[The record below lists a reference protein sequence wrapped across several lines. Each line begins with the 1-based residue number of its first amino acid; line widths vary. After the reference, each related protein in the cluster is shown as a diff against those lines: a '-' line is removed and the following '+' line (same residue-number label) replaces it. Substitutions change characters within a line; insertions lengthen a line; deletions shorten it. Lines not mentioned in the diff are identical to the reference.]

1 MLSSVA
7 SRSQATIKNI
17 GEPSVQEE
25 ETEKEF
31 KPSPISIKPAC
42 SSLYQNQTR
51 NAIKRERLF
60 LRKIAQMIQSEEWK
74 AMDKFLSNPEEVTA
88 YRTGYNTNKLAKSFR
103 WTKTDDKMT
112 TDEVIGL
119 TSSFQC
125 MSMGGSDL
133 NSLQVVHYACRFNP
147 PRTIVR
153 HLASLYPQGVML
165 PDKMGRLPL
174 HHAAKWG
181 CSFRL
186 IDYLLD
192 KDKSAASVKDS
203 LGKTPLHLLC
213 ENYSSTAEFGKGGEH
228 ISPEDNMIES
238 TRVLIKAA
246 PEIVNIEDNDDI
258 TAAEYC
264 IKSGAPYDAVRSI
277 QKASESDWKKRSITG
292 VSHTEIQ
299 ENLIE
304 EQQQKQKEQE
314 LDRLSNT
321 GHTVLPADVRRPKTR
336 SKFAKTA

>member
-1 MLSSVA
+1 MICFSNTPLILS
-7 SRSQATIKNI
+7 
-17 GEPSVQEE
+17 
-25 ETEKEF
+25 
-31 KPSPISIKPAC
+31 
-42 SSLYQNQTR
+42 
-51 NAIKRERLF
+51 
-60 LRKIAQMIQSEEWK
+60 
-74 AMDKFLSNPEEVTA
+74 
-88 YRTGYNTNKLAKSFR
+88 
-103 WTKTDDKMT
+103 
-112 TDEVIGL
+112 
-119 TSSFQC
+119 
-125 MSMGGSDL
+125 
-133 NSLQVVHYACRFNP
+133 
-147 PRTIVR
+147 
-153 HLASLYPQGVML
+153 
-165 PDKMGRLPL
+165 PL
-174 HHAAKWG
+174 LH
-181 CSFRL
+181 SYIRL